1 MDNNLNKKKYDWSL
15 LLIIS
20 ILFVIGIVLIA
31 SATQFDKKRLIIQ
44 SVSFA
49 MGMTAIFMSGVL
61 D

>member
-20 ILFVIGIVLIA
+20 ILFVIGIVLIT